1 MGNQTNY
8 RAIEIQNI
16 VSRDQRQTQVCDV
29 LCELDMP
36 VELFTEAAQWLMKS
50 DDPVESTLGLLA
62 LSGLMDVVETLIARK
77 LLEKQEGTNAN

>member
-1 MGNQTNY
+1 MGNQTSY

-16 VSRDQRQTQVCDV
+16 VNRDQRQTQICDA

-36 VELFTEAAQWLMKS
+36 AEFIMQAAKRIMKS

-62 LSGLMDVVETLIARK
+62 FNGLADVIETLIARK
-77 LLEKQEGTNAN
+77 LLEEQEKQE